1 MRRTVL
7 VLVAGSALLL
17 SGCSGLDRQQAYIGG
32 GAVIGAGVG
41 ALSTGGTG
49 LLKGAAVGAAVGAA
63 GGYLVDRF
71 WRSAPY

>member
-17 SGCSGLDRQQAYIGG
+17 SGCSGLSRQQAYIGG
-32 GAVIGAGVG
+32 GAAIGAGVG
-41 ALSTGGTG
+41 AFATGGTG
-49 LLKGAAVGAAVGAA
+49 MLQGAAVGAAVGGV

-71 WRSAPY
+71 WRTAPY